1 MIIGICLGMQIL
13 FQNSEE
19 GVENGL
25 GLLEGSVISLIKN

>member
-1 MIIGICLGMQIL
+1 MQIL

-25 GLLEGSVISLIKN
+25 GLLEGSVIKFNQKH